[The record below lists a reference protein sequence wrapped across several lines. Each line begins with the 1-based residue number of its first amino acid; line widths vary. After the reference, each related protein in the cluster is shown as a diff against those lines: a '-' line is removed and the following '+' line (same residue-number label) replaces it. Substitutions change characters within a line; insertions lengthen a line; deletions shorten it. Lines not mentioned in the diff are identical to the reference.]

1 MFAPRVF
8 VSMIG
13 ALTVFAIVT
22 YLLNG
27 SLSSTLIQTLICA
40 VLMQVGYF
48 LAVVFLVWKK
58 ARERDRKAAESARA
72 APEDKQTGK
81 VTTGRL
87 NRPGHFNP

>member
-8 VSMIG
+8 ASMIG
-13 ALTVFAIVT
+13 ALAVFAIVT

-27 SLSSTLIQTLICA
+27 SLTSTLIQTLVCA

-58 ARERDRKAAESARA
+58 ARERDRQAAENARA
-72 APEDKQTGK
+72 TTDEKQAGK
-81 VTTGRL
+81 VSPGRL

>member
-8 VSMIG
+8 ASMIG

-27 SLSSTLIQTLICA
+27 SLTSTLIQTLICA
-40 VLMQVGYF
+40 VLMQIGYF

-58 ARERDRKAAESARA
+58 ARERERQAAESARA
-72 APEDKQTGK
+72 TTDEKQPGK
-81 VTTGRL
+81 VSTGRL
-87 NRPGHFNP
+87 NRSGHINP

>member
-8 VSMIG
+8 ASMIG

-27 SLSSTLIQTLICA
+27 SLTSTLIQTLICA

-58 ARERDRKAAESARA
+58 ARERDRKAAENVRPTPDDTQA
-72 APEDKQTGK
+72 GK
-81 VTTGRL
+81 VSASRL

>member
-8 VSMIG
+8 ASMIG

-27 SLSSTLIQTLICA
+27 SLTSTLIQTLICA

-58 ARERDRKAAESARA
+58 ARERERQAAESARA
-72 APEDKQTGK
+72 TTDEKQPGK
-81 VTTGRL
+81 VSTGRL
-87 NRPGHFNP
+87 NRSGHINP